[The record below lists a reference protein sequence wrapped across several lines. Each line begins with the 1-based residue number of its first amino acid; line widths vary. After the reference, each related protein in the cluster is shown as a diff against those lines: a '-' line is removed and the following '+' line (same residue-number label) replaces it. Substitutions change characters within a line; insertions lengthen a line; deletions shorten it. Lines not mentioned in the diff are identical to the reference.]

1 VKMSNLLK
9 LSSVGGLVKNV
20 LRLQSPSRTTTTCPH
35 CQNPLGPKIR
45 VGAVPTQTI
54 FITSKQLFIIII
66 TLLLNDCVIS
76 LSVLALWS
84 QTPKIG

>member
-1 VKMSNLLK
+1 
-9 LSSVGGLVKNV
+9 VKNV

-66 TLLLNDCVIS
+66 TLLLNDCVMS
-76 LSVLALWS
+76 LSVFVLWS
-84 QTPKIG
+84 QFSNAEDWVKVEPQQGLLE